1 MILRIDPQAIWTQKV
16 PLNVSYMQKPQRL
29 RILCLSASLVTAVI
43 GSARL
48 SADVVETKNGTR
60 IVGKV
65 TKIDGGAVYVT
76 TDFAGDLQIKQSE
89 VSAIS
94 TDGPLAVRLADGT
107 RIQGP
112 ISTQNGTLQ
121 VVGADGT
128 ISTSIPKVAAVWP
141 PSGIDPEI
149 AALQRHWSYEASVD
163 VEGTSG
169 NKDQL
174 GTAAGFRAKLVTP
187 QDTLQFYTA
196 YNRQVASGEVSADQF
211 KAGVDYAANITPNS
225 SWFVRDEAGFDRV
238 MDIRFYDTAAV
249 GVGYSIL
256 NSKEDVLTGRVG
268 LAYRY
273 DGYISPAA
281 PTVNSAAADF
291 EVSNDLKLSDS
302 ELITQI
308 TAVPTFSNFSN
319 YVITQETSYQIPL
332 ANPAWKLRMG
342 VSNEYNSV
350 PAAGF
355 KRLDTV
361 YFTRLILD
369 WQ

>member
-1 MILRIDPQAIWTQKV
+1 
-16 PLNVSYMQKPQRL
+16 MQTTQRL
-29 RILCLSASLVTAVI
+29 RILCLSASLVAAI
-43 GSARL
+43 IASARL

-65 TKIDGGAVYVT
+65 TKIDGGSVYIT

-94 TDGPLAVRLADGT
+94 TEGPLAVRLSDGT

-112 ISTQNGTLQ
+112 ISMQNGALQ

-128 ISTSIPKVAAVWP
+128 ISTNIPKVAAVWP
-141 PSGIDPEI
+141 TGGMDPEI
-149 AALQRHWSYEASVD
+149 ATLQRHWTYEASVD

-174 GTAAGFRAKLVTP
+174 GTAAGFRAKLITP
-187 QDTLQFYTA
+187 QDTLQYYAA
-196 YNRQVASGEVSADQF
+196 YDRQVTSGDESADQF
-211 KAGVDYAANITPNS
+211 KAGVDYAANFTPNN
-225 SWFVRDEAGFDRV
+225 SWFVRDEAGFDRI
-238 MDIRFYDTAAV
+238 MDIDFYETAAA
-249 GVGYSIL
+249 GIGHNFL

-273 DGYISPAA
+273 DGYISPKT

-291 EVSNDLKLSDS
+291 EVSNDLKLSES
-302 ELITQI
+302 ELITNI
-308 TAVPTFSNFSN
+308 TALPAFSDFSN
-319 YVITQETSYQIPL
+319 YIITQDTSYQIPL

-342 VSNEYNSV
+342 VSNEYDSV

-355 KRLDTV
+355 KRLDTT
-361 YFTRLILD
+361 YYTRLILD